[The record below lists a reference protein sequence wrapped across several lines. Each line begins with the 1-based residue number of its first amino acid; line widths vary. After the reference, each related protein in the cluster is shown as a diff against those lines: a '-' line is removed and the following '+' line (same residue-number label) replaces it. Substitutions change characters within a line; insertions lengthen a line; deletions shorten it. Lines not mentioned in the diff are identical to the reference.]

1 MKRLYFII
9 YGYTLAKDKLTEKT
23 GKLWY
28 CFYICRIMIKSRFF
42 KKFLTTPPVLIDQ
55 VRLIY
60 ILSLVVGLLSA
71 LAAVIL
77 KNSIHFVNRILTE
90 SITRESGSYLYLAYP
105 VVGMLLTLLF
115 VKYIVKD
122 NIGHGVSRV
131 LYAISKKKSRLR
143 LHNTWTSIVAGTL
156 TIGFGGSV
164 GAEAPIVLT
173 GSSIGSAI
181 GRFFKLNYRNITLLI
196 GCGAAGAVAGIF
208 KAPIAGI
215 IFTLEILMLDLTL
228 SSIVPL
234 LISSVTAATV
244 TYFLMG
250 DKVLFSFTITEA
262 FIIRNIPW
270 YLLLGIISGLVSL
283 YFSKMTLFLEARFE
297 KIKNIFIRLVTGGI
311 ILGVLIYLFPPFY
324 GEGYDTIMSLLQGD
338 MDSVFGNSF
347 FNRFADNYLLYVLFL
362 FCLVMVKVIASS
374 STNGAGGV
382 GGIFAPTLF
391 LGGVNGFLVANLLNK
406 FANVDIPDNRFVLVG
421 MAGMMAGVMH
431 APLTSIFLIAE
442 ITGGYDLL
450 IPLIITSTVAYI
462 TTRGFEP
469 HSIYHVRLAKRGEL
483 ITHDKDKAVLTFM
496 DWRKEIETDL
506 IKVKA
511 TDKLGDLIKII
522 SKSKRNLF
530 PVVDNYNVLEG
541 VVSLD
546 DVREIMFNNELYNT
560 TLVRDLMTIPP
571 SYIDKRENIETVME
585 TFRKTGAWN
594 LPVLDN
600 GYYVG
605 FISKSRI
612 YSTYRELLVQFSEE

>member
-1 MKRLYFII
+1 MFKNHFFSKILNQQ
-9 YGYTLAKDKLTEKT
+9 TL
-23 GKLWY
+23 
-28 CFYICRIMIKSRFF
+28 IK
-42 KKFLTTPPVLIDQ
+42 DQ
-55 VRLIY
+55 VTLTY

-71 LAAVIL
+71 LAAAIL
-77 KNSIHFVNRILTE
+77 KNAIHYTHQILTGG
-90 SITRESGSYLYLAYP
+90 ITRESGSYLYLVYP
-105 VVGMLLTLLF
+105 VAGMLLTLLF
-115 VKYIVKD
+115 VRYLVKD
-122 NIGHGVSRV
+122 NISHGISRV
-131 LYAISKKKSRLR
+131 LYAISKKKSYIKV
-143 LHNTWTSIVAGTL
+143 HNTWTSVLASTL

-173 GSSIGSAI
+173 GSSIGSVI

-196 GCGAAGAVAGIF
+196 GCGAAGAVSGIF

-215 IFTLEILMLDLTL
+215 VFTLEILMLDLTI

-244 TYFLMG
+244 AYFLMG
-250 DKVLFSFTITEA
+250 DKVLLTFDITEA
-262 FIIRNIPW
+262 FNISNIPW
-270 YLLLGIISGLVSL
+270 YIVLGVISGMISL
-283 YFSKMTLFLEARFE
+283 YFSKMTLFLEGQYE
-297 KIKNIFIRLVTGGI
+297 KIRNVFIRLIIGGV
-311 ILGVLIYLFPPFY
+311 ILGGLIYLFPPFY
-324 GEGYDTIMSLLQGD
+324 GEGYDTIKLLLNGD
-338 MDSVFGNSF
+338 TSAVFGNSVF
-347 FNRFADNYLLYVLFL
+347 TQFADNYFVIILFMSGLVLL
-362 FCLVMVKVIASS
+362 KVIASS

-391 LGGVNGFLVANLLNK
+391 IGGVNGFLVASVLNH
-406 FANVDIPDNRFVLVG
+406 FFNVNIPDNRFVLVG
-421 MAGMMAGVMH
+421 MAGLMAGVMH
-431 APLTSIFLIAE
+431 APLTAIFLIAE

-450 IPLIITSTVAYI
+450 IPLIITATVAFI
-462 TTRGFEP
+462 TTRSFEK
-469 HSIYHVRLAKRGEL
+469 HSIYHVQLAQRGEL

-496 DWRKEIETDL
+496 DWKKEVETDL
-506 IKVKA
+506 VKVKPSD
-511 TDKLGDLIKII
+511 TLGDLIKII
-522 SKSKRNLF
+522 ARSKRNLF
-530 PVVDNYNVLEG
+530 PVVDEYNILEG
-541 VVSLD
+541 VVLLD

-560 TLVRDLMTIPP
+560 TIMRDLMTIPP